1 MKKLIPLLVVFVVAF
16 AGTVNPP
23 TPDPITV
30 EGKMVDTKCY
40 GMAIGMEMPQAA
52 INDDHMV
59 PKPDGDGMME
69 IPKCGTACAT
79 MGSPVGVLEGGEPGG
94 DVYNL
99 VGPAGGFAEYMAK
112 TVKFEGEQAY
122 PGAIIPSKM
131 WVKNDKGKWKE
142 AHLPGV
148 MM

>member
-40 GMAIGMEMPQAA
+40 GMNHDNH
-52 INDDHMV
+52 NDDHMV
-59 PKPDGDGMME
+59 PKPDGDDMME
-69 IPKCGTACAT
+69 VPKCGTACAT
-79 MGSPVGVLEGGEPGG
+79 MGIPVGVLEGGEAGG
-94 DVYNL
+94 DVYII
-99 VGPAGGFAEYMAK
+99 VGPANGYAEYMAK

-131 WVKNDKGKWKE
+131 WVEEDGEWVEKQ
-142 AHLPGV
+142 LPGV